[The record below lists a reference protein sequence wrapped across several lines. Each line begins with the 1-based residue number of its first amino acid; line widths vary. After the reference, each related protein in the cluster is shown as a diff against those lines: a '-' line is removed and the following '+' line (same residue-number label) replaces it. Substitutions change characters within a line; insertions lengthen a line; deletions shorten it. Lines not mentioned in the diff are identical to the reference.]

1 MREKSFIIYPLK
13 CPALPE
19 EFFKK
24 SHFQKKNYNFFL
36 QILKKKRKKFD
47 LKIIRFF
54 SLCYPYVLKKCLSIH
69 PAFRPAIALSSIRIL

>member
-24 SHFQKKNYNFFL
+24 SHFQKKNYNLDFFFTNFEKEKK
-36 QILKKKRKKFD
+36 QI
-47 LKIIRFF
+47 
-54 SLCYPYVLKKCLSIH
+54 
-69 PAFRPAIALSSIRIL
+69 